1 MTYCVNGINSFST
14 FVPFALDPVT
24 IEKGEHSVDVFRSSC
39 VSIPFTS
46 IVSQEGLVLESV
58 RLL

>member
-24 IEKGEHSVDVFRSSC
+24 IEIGKQSVDVVRSCC
-39 VSIPFTS
+39 VPIPLASI
-46 IVSQEGLVLESV
+46 ISQEGLVLESI